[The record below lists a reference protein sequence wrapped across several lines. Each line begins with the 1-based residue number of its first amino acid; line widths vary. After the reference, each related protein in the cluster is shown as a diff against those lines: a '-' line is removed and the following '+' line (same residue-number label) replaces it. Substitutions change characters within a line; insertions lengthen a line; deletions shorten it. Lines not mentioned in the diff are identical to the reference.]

1 MHSFDDMHF
10 ALSSLVAVVVVLPQQ
25 RTPDFHMD
33 EQFLGQQLLWSPIH
47 TGLPVLQY
55 HFCLPALQINQILKV
70 KVCCTMHRVR
80 ALC

>member
-55 HFCLPALQINQILKV
+55 HFCLPATNQSNPKGQSLL
-70 KVCCTMHRVR
+70 HN
-80 ALC
+80 ASS